1 MANGDIKEYGYWEC
15 YDPTNTI
22 YYHGGHTDI
31 FTEVI
36 YEDYAKVALVNE
48 VTTEILD
55 KLRWVEY
62 TINGKKA
69 YIASNFAFG
78 YITPNQANDYCNNI
92 VELDDG
98 NTYTFSMLSY
108 DQWINLPDLV
118 TDSLYLASTGDYE
131 IITSDYTVVD
141 VDKQYTTITG
151 GNGSFSVKS
160 FLSENDKNG
169 GTTVYVPVLVQD
181 NGFND
186 GDIIKFGRWKY
197 GSTEYLYD
205 NMHTIDYSRYEN
217 LRLEVDYHDTDAIS
231 WVSAQIDNRDY
242 YMPLNTVINYISFNE
257 AKRLCNT
264 EYIIDGTKY
273 VFTLLTRAKWESI
286 PEVVYR
292 QLDYPLYTSG
302 STHEYLFTSEI
313 ASPYVYGAF
322 RTSSS
327 SPFSTDLIPDTQ
339 ISSFDQTNGRVS
351 FVPILLKKYLVDT
364 PADGSGYQYQFDM
377 NMVAYNNS
385 PSDGTNIYPPSST
398 SYLYTNPSDYSNNN
412 YNNIAKTKNN
422 ITFVKSGSGA
432 LITYKVYINNEM
444 HYISKRPVFTH
455 MNSGNVNDLLNKLRN
470 FTIDGVTYEIKLL
483 SESQWKILNH
493 KLYRDDKVDTVL
505 NRGHDTWDDGS
516 VHETLLTT
524 WMVTSSYGYYSD
536 DTDVDSNYQRAYFQC
551 GWFKENNFPS
561 YSTEFLD
568 TIGEYGCF
576 YPVIKKYN
584 PNNEKNI
591 EKFGTLQITR
601 SESTRLYS
609 QPINSDYTSC
619 PVHTG
624 NTFTFVST
632 SNENLKWKWIKTK
645 LNDKI
650 IYISKVFLDAD
661 MEPSDIINNMKD
673 ITIDGIPYR
682 MRLLSMDEW
691 KSIDKEILYQID
703 FGICKNRYERQNRD
717 SDEDYYRK
725 STACFRTLTST
736 TYASSGNYEWFGGYD
751 KIYHQR
757 YVTGNTLERGND
769 GAFPDQ
775 LKWGY
780 LPVLELLNIPP
791 TISGS
796 DSNLGDKTQ
805 TFSVSYTVNDEDSND
820 ILTITEKLN
829 GTTVRTIN
837 NAVRNQSYSF
847 SVTSSQFANLALYE
861 TSTIEITVSDGKLS
875 ATRTYTFRKTNT
887 APVINYTGSDNLGI
901 INSKPT
907 IKYTVTD
914 AEGDD
919 ITITERLNGKV
930 LQTYTVSSGTEC
942 TVNIPNISWL
952 GCGNSTN
959 TIEINARDSAG
970 GSSNKT
976 ITFTRAIDRIEVIT
990 NPIKTD
996 KAVTKISLEV
1006 GWNTENASGQV
1017 FVCNNAYDAHPTWE
1031 NMTNSV
1037 GSNLVYNLTNTT
1049 KTAAEWG
1056 VSVKVIVKKDGG
1068 STGEVSLYSIKG
1080 TYE

>member
-1 MANGDIKEYGYWEC
+1 MAN
-15 YDPTNTI
+15 
-22 YYHGGHTDI
+22 
-31 FTEVI
+31 
-36 YEDYAKVALVNE
+36 
-48 VTTEILD
+48 
-55 KLRWVEY
+55 
-62 TINGKKA
+62 
-69 YIASNFAFG
+69 
-78 YITPNQANDYCNNI
+78 
-92 VELDDG
+92 
-98 NTYTFSMLSY
+98 
-108 DQWINLPDLV
+108 
-118 TDSLYLASTGDYE
+118 
-131 IITSDYTVVD
+131 
-141 VDKQYTTITG
+141 
-151 GNGSFSVKS
+151 
-160 FLSENDKNG
+160 
-169 GTTVYVPVLVQD
+169 
-181 NGFND
+181 
-186 GDIIKFGRWKY
+186 GDIIKFGRWRY
-197 GSTEYLYD
+197 GSTDYLYD
-205 NMHTIDYSRYEN
+205 NNMHTIDYSRYEN
-217 LRLEVDYHDTDAIS
+217 LRLEADYYDTDAIS

-264 EYIIDGTKY
+264 EYIIDGEMY

-292 QLDYPLYTSG
+292 QLDYPLYISG
-302 STHEYLFTSEI
+302 STHEYLFTSET

-322 RTSSS
+322 RKSSS
-327 SPFSTDLIPDTQ
+327 SPFSTVLIPDTQ

-364 PADGSGYQYQFDM
+364 PTDGSGSQYQFDM

-385 PSDGTNIYPPSST
+385 PSDGTNIYPPVRT
-398 SYLYTNPSDYSNNN
+398 SDLYSNPSDYSNNN

-422 ITFVKSGSGA
+422 ITFVKSGGRA

-444 HYISKRPVFTH
+444 HYISKYPVLTY
-455 MNSGNVNDLLNKLRN
+455 MNSGSVSDLLNKLRN

-483 SESQWKILNH
+483 SADQWKILNH
-493 KLYRDDKVDTVL
+493 KLYRDDKVDTIL
-505 NRGHDTWDDGS
+505 ERGHDTWDDGS

-524 WMVTSSYGYYSD
+524 FMATSSYGYYSD
-536 DTDVDSNYQRAYFQC
+536 NTDVDSNYQRAYFRC
-551 GWFKENNFPS
+551 AWFKDEGFPVYDTFFNNM
-561 YSTEFLD
+561 
-568 TIGEYGCF
+568 IGEYGCF

-584 PNNEKNI
+584 PSSEKNI

-601 SESTRLYS
+601 NGSSKLYS
-609 QPINSDYTSC
+609 QPMNSDYTTC
-619 PVHTG
+619 PVYEY

-632 SNENLKWKWIKTK
+632 TNENLKWKWIKTK

-661 MEPSDIINNMKD
+661 MELSTIINNMKD
-673 ITIDGIPYR
+673 VTIDGIPYR

-691 KSIDKEILYQID
+691 KSIDKEVLYQID
-703 FGICKNRYERQNRD
+703 FGICKNRYERQNND

-736 TYASSGNYEWFGGYD
+736 AYASSGNYEWFGGYD
-751 KIYHQR
+751 RVFHQR
-757 YVTGNTLERGND
+757 YVTGNTLEAGSD
-769 GAFPDQ
+769 VYPDQ
-775 LKWGY
+775 EKWGY
-780 LPVLELLNIPP
+780 LPVLELLNMPP

-805 TFSVSYTVNDEDSND
+805 TFSVSYTVDDADSND
-820 ILTITEKLN
+820 MLTITEKLN

-837 NAVRNQSYSF
+837 NAVRNQTYSF

-861 TSTIEITVSDGKLS
+861 TNTIQIIVSDGKLS
-875 ATRTYTFRKTNT
+875 VTRSYTFRKTNT

-901 INSKPT
+901 ISSKPT

-919 ITITERLNGKV
+919 ITITERLNHKV

-942 TVNIPNISWL
+942 TVNIPNMSWL
-952 GCGNSTN
+952 GCGNTSSA
-959 TIEINARDSAG
+959 IEINARDSAG

-1017 FVCNNAYDAHPTWE
+1017 FVTNNAFDESPYWE
-1031 NMTNSV
+1031 DMTNYV
-1037 GSNLVYNLTNTT
+1037 GNNLVYNIINDT
-1049 KTAAEWG
+1049 KYSDDWG
-1056 VSVKVIVKKDGG
+1056 ISVKVIVKKDGG

>member
-1 MANGDIKEYGYWEC
+1 MAN
-15 YDPTNTI
+15 
-22 YYHGGHTDI
+22 
-31 FTEVI
+31 
-36 YEDYAKVALVNE
+36 
-48 VTTEILD
+48 
-55 KLRWVEY
+55 
-62 TINGKKA
+62 
-69 YIASNFAFG
+69 
-78 YITPNQANDYCNNI
+78 
-92 VELDDG
+92 
-98 NTYTFSMLSY
+98 
-108 DQWINLPDLV
+108 
-118 TDSLYLASTGDYE
+118 
-131 IITSDYTVVD
+131 
-141 VDKQYTTITG
+141 
-151 GNGSFSVKS
+151 
-160 FLSENDKNG
+160 
-169 GTTVYVPVLVQD
+169 
-181 NGFND
+181 

-197 GSTEYLYD
+197 GSTEYLYG
-205 NMHTIDYSRYEN
+205 NMYTIDYSRYEN
-217 LRLEVDYHDTDAIS
+217 LRLEVNYHDTDAIS

-264 EYIIDGTKY
+264 EYIIDGQTY

-286 PEVVYR
+286 SEVVYR
-292 QLDYPLYTSG
+292 QLDYPFYTSG
-302 STHEYLFTSEI
+302 STNEYLFTSET

-322 RTSSS
+322 RTTFNE
-327 SPFSTDLIPDTQ
+327 PFSTDLIPDTQ

-351 FVPILLKKYLVDT
+351 FVPILLKKYSSIGT
-364 PADGSGYQYQFDM
+364 PTDGSGYQYQFDM
-377 NMVAYNNS
+377 NMVAYNNN
-385 PSDGTNIYPPSST
+385 PSDGVNIYPPSST
-398 SYLYTNPSDYSNNN
+398 SYLYTDPSDYSNNN

-422 ITFVKSGSGA
+422 ITFVKSGGSF
-432 LITYKVYINNEM
+432 ITYKVYINNEM
-444 HYISKRPVFTH
+444 HYISKRPIFTY
-455 MNSGNVNDLLNKLRN
+455 MNSGNVSDLLNKLRN

-483 SESQWKILNH
+483 SAGQWKILNH
-493 KLYRDDKVDTVL
+493 RLYRDEKVDTIL
-505 NRGHDTWDDGS
+505 ERGYDTWDDGS
-516 VHETLLTT
+516 VHETLLRTY
-524 WMVTSSYGYYSD
+524 MVTSSYGYNKD
-536 DTDVDSNYQRAYFQC
+536 NTDTENNYKRAYFTC
-551 GWFKENNFPS
+551 GWFKKEDFPVFDTVF
-561 YSTEFLD
+561 YN

-584 PNNEKNI
+584 PYSEKNI

-601 SESTRLYS
+601 DGSSKLYP
-609 QPINSDYTSC
+609 QPMNSDYTTC
-619 PVHTG
+619 PVYEY

-632 SNENLKWKWIKTK
+632 ANENLKWKWIKTK

-661 MEPSDIINNMKD
+661 MELSTIINNMKD

-691 KSIDKEILYQID
+691 KSIDKEVLYQID
-703 FGICKNRYERQNRD
+703 FGICKNRYKRQDRD

-769 GAFPDQ
+769 GMFPDQ

-805 TFSVSYTVNDEDSND
+805 TFSVSYTVDDEDSND

-847 SVTSSQFANLALYE
+847 SVTTSQFANLKLYE
-861 TSTIEITVSDGKLS
+861 TNTIKITVSDGKLS

-907 IKYTVTD
+907 IRYTVTD

-930 LQTYTVSSGTEC
+930 LQTYTVNSGTSC
-942 TVNIPNISWL
+942 TINIPNMSWL

-970 GSSNKT
+970 GSSSKT

-1017 FVCNNAYDAHPTWE
+1017 FVCNNAYDASPTWE